1 MTGVRRRIGVL
12 SLQGSFSEHIQSVQ
26 RAGAAAT
33 EIRLPSEINGVDG
46 LIIPGGE
53 STTILKLIDEYKL
66 REPLRKAITTGV
78 PVLGTCAGVIC
89 LANRISSHAMRPL
102 DVLDVSVS
110 RNSFGRQVESFEED
124 LQIED
129 LSGPAF
135 RGVFIRAP
143 VIESCGDGVRVLAR
157 LANGTVV
164 ACQEGHV
171 LAVCFHPEFVDDM
184 RFHKHFLNLVE
195 QHAMGDP
202 AWSGPQCR
210 RWLCRNTQGE
220 IG

>member
-1 MTGVRRRIGVL
+1 VTGVRRLIGVL

-33 EIRLPSEINGVDG
+33 EIRLPSEIADVDG

-53 STTILKLIDEYKL
+53 STTILKLIDEYGL
-66 REPLRKAITTGV
+66 REPLREAIAAGL

-89 LANRISSHAMRPL
+89 LANRISSHVMKPL
-102 DVLDVSVS
+102 GVLDISVS
-110 RNSFGRQVESFEED
+110 RNSFGRQVDSFEED
-124 LQIED
+124 LHIES

-157 LANGTVV
+157 LADGTMV
-164 ACQEGHV
+164 ACQRGHV
-171 LAVCFHPEFVDDM
+171 LATCFHPEFADDV
-184 RFHKHFLNLVE
+184 RVHEQFLSLVE
-195 QHAMGDP
+195 QHAVGDP
-202 AWSGPQCR
+202 
-210 RWLCRNTQGE
+210 T
-220 IG
+220 

>member
-26 RAGAAAT
+26 KVGATAT
-33 EIRLPSEINGVDG
+33 EIRLPFEIADVDG

-53 STTILKLIDEYKL
+53 STTILKLIDEYGL
-66 REPLRKAITTGV
+66 REPLREAISAGL

-89 LANRISSHAMRPL
+89 LANRISSHEMKPL
-102 DVLDVSVS
+102 GVLDICVS
-110 RNSFGRQVESFEED
+110 RNSFGRQVDSFEED
-124 LQIED
+124 LQIEG

-164 ACQEGHV
+164 ACRQGHV
-171 LAVCFHPEFVDDM
+171 LAACFHPEFVDDV
-184 RFHKHFLNLVE
+184 RFHEQFLNLVE
-195 QHAMGDP
+195 QNAMGDP
-202 AWSGPQCR
+202 A
-210 RWLCRNTQGE
+210 
-220 IG
+220 

>member
-26 RAGAAAT
+26 KVGATAT
-33 EIRLPSEINGVDG
+33 EIRLPFEIADVDG

-53 STTILKLIDEYKL
+53 STTILKLIDEYGL
-66 REPLRKAITTGV
+66 REPLREAISAGL

-89 LANRISSHAMRPL
+89 LANRISSHEMKPL
-102 DVLDVSVS
+102 GVLDICVS
-110 RNSFGRQVESFEED
+110 RNSFGRQVDSFEED
-124 LQIED
+124 LQIEG

-164 ACQEGHV
+164 ACRQGYV
-171 LAVCFHPEFVDDM
+171 LAACFHPEFVEDV
-184 RFHKHFLNLVE
+184 RFHEQFLNLVE

-202 AWSGPQCR
+202 A
-210 RWLCRNTQGE
+210 
-220 IG
+220 

>member
-1 MTGVRRRIGVL
+1 MTGVRRLIGVL

-33 EIRLPSEINGVDG
+33 EIRLPSEIADVDG

-53 STTILKLIDEYKL
+53 STTILKLIDEYGL
-66 REPLRKAITTGV
+66 REPLREAIAAGL

-89 LANRISSHAMRPL
+89 LANRISSHVMKPL
-102 DVLDVSVS
+102 SVLDISVS
-110 RNSFGRQVESFEED
+110 RNSFGRQVDSFEED
-124 LQIED
+124 LHIES

-157 LANGTVV
+157 LADGTMV
-164 ACQEGHV
+164 ACQRGHV
-171 LAVCFHPEFVDDM
+171 LATCFHPEFVDDV
-184 RFHKHFLNLVE
+184 RVHEQFLSLVE
-195 QHAMGDP
+195 QHAVGDP
-202 AWSGPQCR
+202 A
-210 RWLCRNTQGE
+210 
-220 IG
+220 

>member
-1 MTGVRRRIGVL
+1 MTGVRRLIGVL

-33 EIRLPSEINGVDG
+33 EIRLPSEIADVDG

-53 STTILKLIDEYKL
+53 STTILKLIDEYGL
-66 REPLRKAITTGV
+66 REPLREAIAAGL

-89 LANRISSHAMRPL
+89 LANRISSHVMKPL
-102 DVLDVSVS
+102 GVLDISVS
-110 RNSFGRQVESFEED
+110 RNSFGRQVDSFEED
-124 LQIED
+124 LHIES

-157 LANGTVV
+157 LADGTMV
-164 ACQEGHV
+164 ACQRGHV
-171 LAVCFHPEFVDDM
+171 LATCFHPEFADDV
-184 RFHKHFLNLVE
+184 RVHEQFLSLVE
-195 QHAMGDP
+195 QHAVGDP
-202 AWSGPQCR
+202 A
-210 RWLCRNTQGE
+210 
-220 IG
+220 

>member
-1 MTGVRRRIGVL
+1 VTGVRRLIGVL

-33 EIRLPSEINGVDG
+33 EIRLPSEIADVDG

-53 STTILKLIDEYKL
+53 STTILKLIDEYGL
-66 REPLRKAITTGV
+66 REPLREAIADGL

-89 LANRISSHAMRPL
+89 LANRISSHVMKPL
-102 DVLDVSVS
+102 GVLDISVS
-110 RNSFGRQVESFEED
+110 RNSFGRQVDSFEED
-124 LQIED
+124 LHIES

-157 LANGTVV
+157 LADGTMV
-164 ACQEGHV
+164 ACQRGHV
-171 LAVCFHPEFVDDM
+171 LATCFHPEFVDDV
-184 RFHKHFLNLVE
+184 RVHEQFLSLVE
-195 QHAMGDP
+195 QHAVGDP
-202 AWSGPQCR
+202 A
-210 RWLCRNTQGE
+210 
-220 IG
+220 

>member
-1 MTGVRRRIGVL
+1 MTGIRRRIGVL
-12 SLQGSFSEHIQSVQ
+12 SLQGSFSEHVQSVQ

-33 EIRLPSEINGVDG
+33 EIRLPSEIAGVDG
-46 LIIPGGE
+46 LILPGGE
-53 STTILKLIDEYKL
+53 STTILKLIDEYGL
-66 REPLRKAITTGV
+66 RESLREAIVAGL

-89 LANRISSHAMRPL
+89 LANRISSHVMRPL
-102 DVLDVSVS
+102 GVLDISVS

-124 LQIED
+124 LQIEE

-157 LANGTVV
+157 LGDGTVV
-164 ACQEGHV
+164 ACQEGNI
-171 LAVCFHPEFVDDM
+171 LAACFHPEFVDDI
-184 RFHKHFLNLVE
+184 RFHEQFLHLVE

-202 AWSGPQCR
+202 A
-210 RWLCRNTQGE
+210 
-220 IG
+220 